1 MSTTAAPDA
10 ARDDAPPPDGTLTP
24 TQPGD
29 VVDAFEVA
37 EPAVTVDMLTS
48 HQLRTLLT
56 GQLRMRAIAEVAQ
69 PTTPERAQLLA
80 AVQQIRMLARV
91 VELALAGHLLVDV
104 DGPSGMALKF
114 CRGFVAP
121 TAHPENEAD
130 EQERPAPTLLGPDG
144 LPAVRNGPGLFV
156 PGE

>member
-37 EPAVTVDMLTS
+37 EPAATVDMLTP
-48 HQLRTLLT
+48 HQMRMLFT
-56 GQLRMRAIAEVAQ
+56 GQLRMRAIAEASQ

-80 AVQQIRMLARV
+80 VVQQIRMFARV
-91 VELALAGHLLVDV
+91 VELAMAGHLLVDL
-104 DGPSGMALKF
+104 DDSSGMALKF
-114 CRGFVAP
+114 CRGFVVPRPDDAAP
-121 TAHPENEAD
+121 ED
-130 EQERPAPTLLGPDG
+130 ERPAPTLLGPDG